1 MKKLYTILAIAAVAA
16 VGCSKTEVGSDSL
29 LSNEKI
35 NFEVASFMDQTK
47 AAGDAATTLN
57 AEGFTTFYTY
67 ANLFPEI
74 GDTQVYMNN
83 VAVNYSD
90 SPKQWAPARDYYW
103 PKAAGSYINFYS
115 YVNTASQDPAI
126 TFNSEKTVATAKY
139 TDKTIAATDNIL
151 LADAALKQNGNLS
164 TYTSISGV
172 SGVPTL
178 FRHLL
183 AKVAFKVQLVTTNE
197 KKSANTRFVVTIL
210 NTGETLSNV
219 KANNKGSYTVYNKF
233 NDTKGT
239 LAWSANNDG
248 TDDAPAVWSPASGVE
263 TISFLT
269 PALTLAKNTVSSG
282 EPVDLLA
289 ERSVMPQTLD
299 GDNDF
304 TLSYKVDT
312 YYDEEASP
320 YMSETFKVTDKLATL
335 VSTIAAWNKNTKITY
350 TIKIDPVGNK
360 VTFDPAVEE
369 WGTENGTLEL
379 PRP

>member
-1 MKKLYTILAIAAVAA
+1 MKKLYTILAIAALAA
-16 VGCSKTEVGSDSL
+16 VGCSKTEVGSESL
-29 LSNEKI
+29 LSDEKI
-35 NFEVASFMDQTK
+35 AFEVASFMDQTK

-74 GDTQVYMNN
+74 GDTQVYMDN
-83 VAVNYSD
+83 VAINYTAD
-90 SPKQWAPARDYYW
+90 PKQWAPARDYYW

-126 TFNSEKTVATAKY
+126 TFNSEKTVATATY
-139 TDKTIAATDNIL
+139 SDKTIAAADNIL
-151 LADAALKQNGNLS
+151 LADAALKQNGNLT
-164 TYTSISGV
+164 TYTGISGV
-172 SGVPTL
+172 TSGVPTL

-183 AKVAFKVQLVTTNE
+183 AKVAFKVQLVTTDE
-197 KKSANTRFVVTIL
+197 KKSANTKFVVTIL
-210 NTGETLSNV
+210 NAGETLSNV
-219 KANNKGSYTVYNKF
+219 KADQKGSYTATNTFDDVKH
-233 NDTKGT
+233 T
-239 LAWSANNDG
+239 LAW
-248 TDDAPAVWSPASGVE
+248 TAPAIWTPSASPVIE
-263 TISFLT
+263 TINFLT
-269 PALTLAKNTVSSG
+269 PELTLAKNTITSG
-282 EPVDLLA
+282 DPADLLA

-299 GDNDF
+299 ADNDF

-320 YMSETFKVTDKLATL
+320 YMSETFKVTGKLATL
-335 VSTIAAWNKNTKITY
+335 VSTIGAWNKNTKITY

-379 PRP
+379 PL

>member
-83 VAVNYSD
+83 VAINYTAD
-90 SPKQWAPARDYYW
+90 PKQWAPARDYYW

-126 TFNSEKTVATAKY
+126 TFNVDKTVATAKY

-164 TYTSISGV
+164 TYTTISGV

-183 AKVAFKVQLVTTNE
+183 AKVAFKVQVVTTDA
-197 KKSANTRFVVTIL
+197 KKSANTKFVVTIL
-210 NTGETLSNV
+210 NDGETSSNV
-219 KANNKGSYTVYNKF
+219 KANNKGTYTAT
-233 NDTKGT
+233 NDFGSTASATTK
-239 LAWSANNDG
+239 AW
-248 TDDAPAVWSPASGVE
+248 TAPAVWDPTSGVE

-282 EPVDLLA
+282 DPVDLLK

-299 GDNDF
+299 DDNDF
-304 TLSYKVDT
+304 TLSYKVET
-312 YYDEEASP
+312 YYDADATP
-320 YMSETFKVTDKLATL
+320 YMTETFKVTGKLATL
-335 VSTIAAWNKNTKITY
+335 VNTIAAWNKNTKITY

-369 WGTENGTLEL
+369 WGTGEGQLAIPL
-379 PRP
+379 P

>member
-16 VGCSKTEVGSDSL
+16 VGCSKIEVGSDSL
-29 LSNEKI
+29 LSDEKI
-35 NFEVASFMDQTK
+35 NFEVASFMEQTK
-47 AAGDAATTLN
+47 ANTALE
-57 AEGFTTFYTY
+57 AESFNHFYTY

-83 VAVNYSD
+83 VEIQFTD
-90 SPKQWAPARDYYW
+90 GTPKVWAPARDYYW

-115 YVNTASQDPAI
+115 YVNTASQDPEI
-126 TFNSEKTVATAKY
+126 TFNSEKTVATAAY
-139 TDKTIAATDNIL
+139 TNKTIVAADNIL
-151 LADAALKQNGNLS
+151 LADAALKQNGNLT

-172 SGVPTL
+172 TSGVPTL

-183 AKVAFKVQLVTTNE
+183 AKVAFKVQVVTTEE
-197 KKSANTRFVVTIL
+197 KKSANTKFVVTIL
-210 NTGETLSNV
+210 NAGETLSNV
-219 KANNKGSYTVYNKF
+219 KANNKGSYTAT
-233 NDTKGT
+233 NDFGSTASATTKEWT
-239 LAWSANNDG
+239 
-248 TDDAPAVWSPASGVE
+248 APAVWSPASGVE

-282 EPVDLLA
+282 DPVDLLA

-299 GDNDF
+299 DDNDF

-312 YYDEEASP
+312 YYDAEATP
-320 YMSETFKVTDKLATL
+320 YMSETFKVTGKLATL
-335 VSTIAAWNKNTKITY
+335 VNTIAAWNKNTKITY

-369 WGTENGTLEL
+369 WGKENGTLEIPL
-379 PRP
+379 P

>member
-35 NFEVASFMDQTK
+35 NFEVASFMEQTK
-47 AAGDAATTLN
+47 ANTALE
-57 AEGFTTFYTY
+57 AESFNHFYTY

-83 VAVNYSD
+83 VEIRFTD
-90 SPKQWAPARDYYW
+90 GTPKVWAPARDYYW
-103 PKAAGSYINFYS
+103 PKASGSYINFYS
-115 YVNTASQDPAI
+115 YVNTASQDPEI
-126 TFNSEKTVATAKY
+126 TFNSEKTVATAAY
-139 TDKTIAATDNIL
+139 TNKTIVAADNIL
-151 LADAALKQNGNLS
+151 LADAALKQNGNLT

-172 SGVPTL
+172 TSGVPTL

-183 AKVAFKVQLVTTNE
+183 AKVAFKVQVVTTNE
-197 KKSANTRFVVTIL
+197 KKSENTKFVVTIL
-210 NTGETLSNV
+210 NDGETLSNV

-248 TDDAPAVWSPASGVE
+248 TGDAPAVWSPVSGVE

-269 PALTLAKNTVSSG
+269 PSLTLAKNTVSSG
-282 EPVDLLA
+282 DPVDLLA

-312 YYDEEASP
+312 YYDADATP
-320 YMSETFKVTDKLATL
+320 YMSETFKVTGKLATL
-335 VSTIAAWNKNTKITY
+335 VNTIAAWNKNTKITY

-369 WGTENGTLEL
+369 WGTENGTLEIPL
-379 PRP
+379 P